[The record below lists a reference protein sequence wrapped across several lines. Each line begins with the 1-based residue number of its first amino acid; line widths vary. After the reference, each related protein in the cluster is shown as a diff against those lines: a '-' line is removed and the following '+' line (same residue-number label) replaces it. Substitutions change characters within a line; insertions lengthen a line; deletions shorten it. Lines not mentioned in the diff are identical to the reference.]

1 MHAHDDRDQFIP
13 PRPPGRGRAIA
24 LAVLA
29 HLVLVGALTWGV
41 AWKRDRDQPAVVAEL
56 WSAPCATPASD
67 TPATRADTTQ
77 GRRAAAKAPARSA

>member
-13 PRPPGRGRAIA
+13 PRPPGRGHAIA

-41 AWKRDRDQPAVVAEL
+41 AWNR
-56 WSAPCATPASD
+56 
-67 TPATRADTTQ
+67 
-77 GRRAAAKAPARSA
+77 